1 MTTPPLDAEREA
13 LGAVLHRP
21 LDAEREALGAVLH
34 RLMDEVDDL
43 ETLCKHVPRVVGV
56 AVNAARVQ
64 AALAGNEQDDDASR
78 IRKALLD
85 IDNEETEDTSW

>member
-1 MTTPPLDAEREA
+1 MTTTPLDAERK
-13 LGAVLHRP
+13 
-21 LDAEREALGAVLH
+21 ALGAVLH
-34 RLMDEVDDL
+34 RLMDEVNDL

-64 AALAGNEQDDDASR
+64 AALAGDGQDDDASR

-85 IDNEETEDTSW
+85 VDAEEMEESPW